1 MATGSF
7 IGVGNFKGYWDATDN
22 SGSYATDGVLNLG
35 EPLLASSASAT
46 AGYNAGVSPALTASV
61 GDYWQVSVA
70 GSTNI
75 DSETGWAL
83 NDWVVYQS
91 SSATGMTW
99 NRLSVTD
106 TIAATVIGNIS
117 ESGLK
122 NTLLA
127 SASANSGPSTPG
139 GQSGEVLFVSASNA
153 DGTGTNKYF
162 EGNSNFTFDPEV
174 NLLNLTGTLR
184 VSGEIQATQLHTNF
198 VTSSVLYDDG
208 DTKFGDSAGDQH
220 QFTGSVYCTLGLTA
234 SQGISASYFTGD
246 GSGLTGVSAGS
257 SLGNSVYG
265 NPSAHRVPYF
275 GDEDADGKY
284 GLSGS
289 ANLNF
294 FTASNDL
301 QVTGTVRATDF
312 YAASKIYHEGDTNT
326 YIDFNAAD
334 QITLAAGG
342 VNMVQLVE
350 AGEDYL
356 RLGND
361 ATSNVDIRMGSVG
374 NDDTL
379 WVDGGSHNV
388 GIKCAPS
395 GTSPALTVSGSTLMG
410 ESASSIHQFTGS
422 ARFSHSITVGNGSS
436 SDGIYHWNDADT
448 KIVFTNDQID
458 FTAGGTTLLSLDED
472 SQNLVQIG
480 DGTDVDLKVRALN
493 DDFAIFVQGSSDK
506 VGIGTSSPAQKL
518 SVSGS
523 TVFGTKGGSDTHWFT
538 GSIYASDDIHVQDK
552 IYGLGDAD
560 TYIDFSTDD
569 QVHMYAGGVAGAIL
583 TSTTFKVNPGN
594 VAGFDFG
601 VETANF
607 LRGFHVDGASD
618 NVGIRCAPSGTI
630 QALTVSGS
638 TLFGSASANTH
649 QFTGSI
655 YVSDNIAFG
664 GNLHNASDDDT
675 YIDFLDDRMRFYA
688 GNIQFADY
696 NESPTGQD
704 ITTFNGLGADID
716 FIIKSNGATG
726 AGAGTNLT
734 HTIFVEGSS
743 GKVGIAESAPG
754 AQLDVSGST
763 ILGRHDGATVSYHQV
778 SGTLELTGNIGVN
791 TPATDYSLTLP
802 NVDSLVGRGMAYA
815 WSTYSSAR
823 YKQDVATMSNPLDK
837 AKQLRGVEFTWKESG
852 QKDFGFIAEEV
863 GKVLPQLV
871 SYESDGTSAIGMDYS
886 RITSLLVECVK
897 SQQYQIETQEQRIK
911 TLEKKLKS

>member
-7 IGVGNFKGYWDATDN
+7 IGVGNFQGYWDATDN
-22 SGSYATDGVLNLG
+22 SGSASNLNLG

-61 GDYWQVSVA
+61 GDYWQVNVA
-70 GSTNI
+70 GSTSI
-75 DSETGWAL
+75 DGESGWAL
-83 NDWVVYQS
+83 NDWCVYQS

-106 TIAATVIGNIS
+106 TIAATVIGDIS

-220 QFTGSVYCTLGLTA
+220 QFTGSVYCSLGVTA
-234 SQGISASYFTGD
+234 STGVKAGYYEGD
-246 GSGLTGVSAGS
+246 GSRLTGISAGS
-257 SLGNSVYG
+257 SLGNSLYG
-265 NPSAHRVPYF
+265 NPSAHRVPFF
-275 GDEDADGKY
+275 GDVDGGGKY

-301 QVTGTVRATDF
+301 QVTGTIRATDF
-312 YAASKIYHEGDTNT
+312 YAAGSIVHEGDVDTFVTFATNT
-326 YIDFNAAD
+326 VSVD
-334 QITLAAGG
+334 AGG
-342 VNMVQLVE
+342 TTGATISDTFVSFNPDGESELDIALSSSNKTMVF
-350 AGEDYL
+350 
-356 RLGND
+356 
-361 ATSNVDIRMGSVG
+361 VDSGTDR
-374 NDDTL
+374 
-379 WVDGGSHNV
+379 V
-388 GIKCAPS
+388 GIAH
-395 GTSPALTVSGSTLMG
+395 GTPLATFDVSGSTILGRSVAMATP
-410 ESASSIHQFTGS
+410 STHQISGTAEFGDIV
-422 ARFSHSITVGNGSS
+422 AVGQDILHLG
-436 SDGIYHWNDADT
+436 DANT
-448 KIVFTNDQID
+448 KITFTDDQID
-458 FTAGGTTLLSLDED
+458 FTAGGVTLLSLDETTQD
-472 SQNLVQIG
+472 IVIVG
-480 DGTDVDLKVRALN
+480 DGSDIDFQVKGLN
-493 DDFAIFVQGSSDK
+493 DNHAIFVQGSSDN
-506 VGIGTSSPAQKL
+506 VGIGYSAPDRKL

-523 TVFGTKGGSDTHWFT
+523 TTFGRPSGEGDNHQFT
-538 GSIYASDDIHVQDK
+538 GSIYVSDDIHVEDK

-560 TYIDFSTDD
+560 TYIDFSTND
-569 QVHMYAGGVAGAIL
+569 QIHMYAGGVAGAIL
-583 TSTTFKVNPGN
+583 TATTLKVNPAN

-638 TLFGSASANTH
+638 TLFGSASANSH
-649 QFTGSI
+649 QFTGSV
-655 YVSDNIAFG
+655 YVSDNIAFA
-664 GNLHNASDDDT
+664 GNLHNAADDDT
-675 YIDFLDDRMRFYA
+675 YIDFTTDRMRFFA

-696 NESPTGQD
+696 LESATGQD
-704 ITTFNGLGADID
+704 ITTFNGGGVDVD
-716 FIIKSNGATG
+716 FLVKSNGSSNTAQ
-726 AGAGTNLT
+726 T
-734 HTIFVEGSS
+734 HTIFVEAASAR
-743 GKVGIAESAPG
+743 VGIAESAPG

>member
-7 IGVGNFKGYWDATDN
+7 IGVGNFQGYWDANDN
-22 SGSYATDGVLNLG
+22 SGSYATAGVLNLG

-61 GDYWQVSVA
+61 GDYWQVNVA
-70 GSTNI
+70 GSTTI
-75 DSETGWAL
+75 DSISTWNL
-83 NDWVVYQS
+83 NDWCVYQS

-162 EGNSNFTFDPEV
+162 EGNSNFTFDPEA

-184 VSGEIQATQLHTNF
+184 VSGEIQATQLHTSF
-198 VTSSVLYDDG
+198 VTSSVIFDDG

-220 QFTGSVYCTLGLTA
+220 QFTGSVYCSLGVTA
-234 SQGISASYFTGD
+234 STGVKANYYEGD
-246 GSGLTGVSAGS
+246 GSRLTGISAGS
-257 SLGNSVYG
+257 SLGNSLYG

-275 GDEDADGKY
+275 GDVDGGGKY

-301 QVTGTVRATDF
+301 QVTGTIRATNM
-312 YAASKIYHEGDTNT
+312 YVGSSIIHEGDTNNFIQFNT
-326 YIDFNAAD
+326 KRLTAEIDGFESFRFTDRYLTFNA
-334 QITLAAGG
+334 Q
-342 VNMVQLVE
+342 
-350 AGEDYL
+350 GEDDLHFQVSSSSKTMFYVDPL
-356 RLGND
+356 ND
-361 ATSNVDIRMGSVG
+361 RI
-374 NDDTL
+374 
-379 WVDGGSHNV
+379 
-388 GIKCAPS
+388 GIGYA
-395 GTSPALTVSGSTLMG
+395 SPQALLDVSGSTIIG
-410 ESASSIHQFTGS
+410 RDDGATVSTHQVSGTAEFGG
-422 ARFSHSITVGNGSS
+422 TVAVAQ
-436 SDGIYHWNDADT
+436 DILHLADADT
-448 KIVFTNDQID
+448 KITFTNDQID
-458 FTAGGTTLLSLDED
+458 FTAGGTTLLTLDED

-493 DDFAIFVQGSSDK
+493 DDFTIFVQGSSDK

-538 GSIYASDDIHVQDK
+538 GSIYVSDDIHVQDK
-552 IYGLGDAD
+552 IYGLNDLD

-569 QVHMYAGGVAGAIL
+569 QLTLQAGGVTMVQLVEGA
-583 TSTTFKVNPGN
+583 STDYLRLGGAASLDIDIRMGANGN
-594 VAGFDFG
+594 DDS
-601 VETANF
+601 
-607 LRGFHVDGASD
+607 LWVDGLSN
-618 NVGIRCAPSGTI
+618 NVGIRCSPSGSD

-649 QFTGSI
+649 EFTGSI
-655 YVSDNIAFG
+655 MTDSSIYFG
-664 GNLHNASDDDT
+664 NRLINWNDDDT
-675 YIDFLDDRMRFYA
+675 YIQFDDDSMSFVV
-688 GNIQFADY
+688 GNATFISLSETA
-696 NESPTGQD
+696 ND
-704 ITTFNGLGADID
+704 IITFNGSGADID
-716 FIIKSNGATG
+716 FLVKSNGATG
-726 AGAGTNLT
+726 AGAATSLT
-734 HTIFVEGSS
+734 HTIFVEGSTA
-743 GKVGIAESAPG
+743 KVGIAESSPG

-763 ILGRHDGATVSYHQV
+763 ILGRHDGTTVSYHQV
-778 SGTLELTGNIGVN
+778 SGTLEVTGNIGVN
-791 TPATDYSLTLP
+791 TPATIYSLTLP
-802 NVDSLVGRGMAYA
+802 NTDSLVGRGMAYA

-823 YKQDVATMSNPLDK
+823 YKENVFTMNDPIET
-837 AKQLRGVEFTWKESG
+837 AKKLRGVEFTWKESG
-852 QKDFGFIAEEV
+852 HKDFGFIAEEV
-863 GKVLPQLV
+863 GKVLPQIV
-871 SYESDGTSAIGMDYS
+871 AFEDDGHTATGMDYS
-886 RITSLLVECVK
+886 KITSLLVECVK
-897 SQQYQIETQEQRIK
+897 TQQAQLETQERRIK